1 MRRRGFTLLESLIGL
16 GLFALIFG
24 VAYGLWRFG
33 AVSVGNSVTP
43 QVGLQMAT
51 RKAMVDFV
59 REIQECVEVAR
70 PVPGSTLNYFIAR
83 DKTNGILL
91 AYLVKNPTDSAAAG
105 IDLYDMYVNHKG
117 FGTVASTQNK
127 MLSRVER
134 LTFTALSPGLLQ
146 IHLDLHE
153 QDKTYALL
161 TAVRCRNILSEGR
174 L

>member
-1 MRRRGFTLLESLIGL
+1 MRRAFTVIETLM
-16 GLFALIFG
+16 ALVLAVMISG
-24 VAYGLWRFG
+24 IAYEMWRFG
-33 AVSVGNSVTP
+33 FVSVGSTVTP

-59 REIQECVEVAR
+59 REVQQCIEVAR

-83 DKTNGILL
+83 DRTNGILT
-91 AYLVKNPTDSAAAG
+91 AYLVKNAADSAAAG
-105 IDLYDMYVNHKG
+105 IDLYDMYVDHKG
-117 FGTVASTQNK
+117 FGPDPTTRQK

-153 QDKTYALL
+153 QDKSYALL